1 MRRYTDENMPPIHRD
16 KTLEEY
22 CSGGSGGHE
31 GGHARSQ
38 PPTTPSSSTSSSL
51 GSFPGYNKKHSSPLH
66 EYFNGVGKFGTV
78 RGKALGE
85 SDISLSLRKSYL
97 ECWTAERFCFT
108 KCHLAPVYWA
118 KNSTQLSNLWRI
130 PNSVRIGFGPAM
142 KMGSSR
148 RFKRYPTTYMWV
160 SSQLLFPVD

>member
-97 ECWTAERFCFT
+97 EC
-108 KCHLAPVYWA
+108 
-118 KNSTQLSNLWRI
+118 
-130 PNSVRIGFGPAM
+130 
-142 KMGSSR
+142 
-148 RFKRYPTTYMWV
+148 
-160 SSQLLFPVD
+160 

>member
-1 MRRYTDENMPPIHRD
+1 MAGFSLRRYTDENMPPIHRD

-38 PPTTPSSSTSSSL
+38 PPTTPSSSNSSSL

-78 RGKALGE
+78 RVKALGE

-97 ECWTAERFCFT
+97 EC
-108 KCHLAPVYWA
+108 
-118 KNSTQLSNLWRI
+118 
-130 PNSVRIGFGPAM
+130 
-142 KMGSSR
+142 
-148 RFKRYPTTYMWV
+148 
-160 SSQLLFPVD
+160 

>member
-1 MRRYTDENMPPIHRD
+1 MTCSSTLIVRAAIFEDGSATYTILWFFKTSEIMKATVQKRTLKCYGFSLRRYTDENMPHIHRD

-38 PPTTPSSSTSSSL
+38 PPTTPSSSTSASL

-85 SDISLSLRKSYL
+85 SDINLSLRKSYL
-97 ECWTAERFCFT
+97 EC
-108 KCHLAPVYWA
+108 
-118 KNSTQLSNLWRI
+118 
-130 PNSVRIGFGPAM
+130 
-142 KMGSSR
+142 
-148 RFKRYPTTYMWV
+148 
-160 SSQLLFPVD
+160 